1 VEVKPTMSIFRI
13 EISEQD
19 LDNAGILAWVED
31 HAAGGI
37 NCFVGTVR
45 DKTQNKTVTQ
55 LHYEAYTPMALKE
68 MQKLADTA
76 AERWPIIKCAIVH
89 RVGTLA
95 LGKTA
100 VVIAVSCPHR
110 AAAFEACQ
118 WLIDN
123 LKVTVPIW
131 KKEYFLDGEIW
142 VTPHA

>member
-1 VEVKPTMSIFRI
+1 MDNFRI
-13 EISEQD
+13 EISAKALNTPEIID
-19 LDNAGILAWVED
+19 WVQD
-31 HAAGGI
+31 HAAGGV
-37 NCFVGTVR
+37 NVFVGTVR
-45 DKTQNKTVTQ
+45 NKTQQKQVTK

-68 MQKLADTA
+68 MQKLAEQA
-76 AERWPIIKCAIVH
+76 ASQWPVVKLAIVH
-89 RVGTLA
+89 RIGTLA
-95 LGKTA
+95 LGDAA

-110 AAAFEACQ
+110 AAAFQACQ